1 MRDDYDLIIVGGGL
15 SGGSLALAL
24 KSSGL
29 RIALLE
35 AITEQQR
42 KASPAGDRALALS
55 YGSVQ
60 LLESL
65 GLWARA
71 KQHATP
77 ITDIHV
83 SDLGHFGK
91 TRLSAAR
98 EKVPALGYVVAARAL
113 ENEIV
118 SSLADAPVDVICP
131 ARLIG
136 LKAGPEKVCVSL
148 KCDGESLTATSSLL
162 VGADGG
168 NSSVRH
174 LLNIEQDITDYQQT
188 AIITTVKP
196 EFDPEGTAFERF
208 TKYGPLAFLPAG
220 NGCCSVVWTQTSENA
235 EMIAGLSES
244 EFIDQLQKDFG
255 SRLGYLEL
263 AGPRVSF
270 PLRLIKAKQ
279 VVANRSVLV
288 GNAVHQLHPVAGQ
301 GFNLGLRDIAE
312 LAELLVKNAGNEKDI
327 GLEKLLSSYDA
338 SRRKD
343 HDAVTHFTNGLVRLF
358 SNDKTLVAWAR
369 NAGLIGLDC
378 FPPGKRVLA
387 RHAMGLSGRQ
397 PRFGIG
403 RG

>member
-24 KSSGL
+24 QSSGL
-29 RIALLE
+29 RIAILE
-35 AITEQQR
+35 ALTEQQR

-55 YGSVQ
+55 FGSVQ
-60 LLESL
+60 LLERL
-65 GLWARA
+65 GVWAHA

-91 TRLSAAR
+91 TRLSAVR

-113 ENEIV
+113 ENEISDLLV
-118 SSLADAPVDVICP
+118 DAPVDVICP

-136 LKAGPEKVCVSL
+136 LKASLERVCVSL
-148 KCDGESLTATSSLL
+148 KCGEESLTAASSLL

-168 NSSVRH
+168 NSSVRN
-174 LLNIEQDITDYQQT
+174 LLDIKQDVIDYQQT
-188 AIITTVKP
+188 AIVTTVKP
-196 EFDPEGTAFERF
+196 ELDPAGIAYERF
-208 TKYGPLAFLPAG
+208 TKYGPLAFLPTA
-220 NGCCSVVWTQTSENA
+220 NGCCSVVWTQTAENA
-235 EMIAGLSES
+235 ETIAGLSES
-244 EFIDQLQKDFG
+244 EFIDQLQKVFG
-255 SRLGYLEL
+255 SRLGYLEP

-270 PLRLIKAKQ
+270 PLRLVKAKQ
-279 VVANRSVLV
+279 VVANRCVLV

-301 GFNLGLRDIAE
+301 GFNLGLRDSAE
-312 LAELLVKNAGNEKDI
+312 LAELLINNASNQVDI
-327 GLEKLLSSYDA
+327 GSEKLLNDYDV

-358 SNDKTLVAWAR
+358 SNDNTLVAWAR

-387 RHAMGLSGRQ
+387 RHAMGLSRRQ

-403 RG
+403 RD